1 MRRCRVGV
9 LELIAATAALH
20 SRLRPS
26 FWAEIAI
33 KRQFYSVMPQAVS
46 AWSRMRGHE
55 THYATFYGLG
65 RPEDLLPNDLDIVF
79 LATPTQHSMLAY
91 ALTAFFRARGARVVL
106 GGPHARA
113 YPEDCARHADI
124 VVTDCD
130 RQLVEDILA
139 GRIDPGSIVSSA
151 RPLAELPLVEER
163 EPEIRAAA
171 LVEGRQRRTTTISLI
186 SSLGCPYACDFCS
199 EWATPYAAF
208 GTDRMARQLDVI
220 AARYPGALIGFHD
233 PNFGVRFDQTMA
245 ALEAPDRPRLNPFVM
260 ESTLSL
266 LDPGRLARLRAAGCI
281 AVAPGIESFAD
292 YSAKSR
298 ATRISGAAKYAAVS
312 ARIREIEAA
321 IPNVQANLILGVDAD
336 AGDEPFILA
345 RRFIAE
351 HPRVWANV
359 NIPIPFGRPPF
370 AERVRREGRLVEGLP
385 FAFYTAPYLAM
396 RPLHYDLDDYLA
408 RLSEVYTDL
417 VSLRLLSRR
426 LRLLDSAFARGVVI
440 ARTAA
445 LRVELDE
452 LTAFRTALREQP
464 DMRRFYAGQSRPL
477 PAFLRQR
484 MRARLGRY
492 AEVLPGESSRDWAPC
507 GAEERAK
514 AAGEIWRTG
523 ERAPAPGATA

>member
-1 MRRCRVGV
+1 MQRCRVGV

-20 SRLRPS
+20 SWLRPS

-33 KRQFYSVMPQAVS
+33 KRQFYSVMPQAVA

-55 THYATFYGLG
+55 THYATFCGVG
-65 RPEDLLPNDLDIVF
+65 RPEDLLPDDRNIVF

-91 ALTAFFRARGARVVL
+91 TLAAIFRARGARVVL
-106 GGPHARA
+106 AGPHARA
-113 YPEDCARHADI
+113 YPEDCACHADI

-139 GRIDPGSIVSSA
+139 GRIGPGSIVASA
-151 RPLAELPLVEER
+151 RPLADLPLVEER

-171 LVEGRQRRTTTISLI
+171 FVGGRQRRTTTISLL

-208 GTDRMARQLDVI
+208 GTARMARELDVI
-220 AARYPGALIGFHD
+220 AARYPGAVIGFHD

-245 ALEAPDRPRLNPFVM
+245 ALEARDPPRRNPFVM

-298 ATRISGAAKYAAVS
+298 ATRVSGAAKYAAVS
-312 ARIREIEAA
+312 AQIREIEAA

-336 AGDEPFILA
+336 AGDEPFSLA

-351 HPRVWANV
+351 HPKVWANV
-359 NIPIPFGRPPF
+359 NIPIPFGRTPF
-370 AERVRREGRLVEGLP
+370 AERVRREGRLVEALP

-408 RLSEVYTDL
+408 RLSEVYADL
-417 VSLRLLSRR
+417 VSLRLLARR
-426 LRLLDSAFARGVVI
+426 LRLGGSAFARIVVV

-445 LRVELDE
+445 LRVEFAE

-464 DMRRFYAGQSRPL
+464 DMRRFYAGQSRRL

-492 AEVLPGESSRDWAPC
+492 AGLLPGEASRDWAPR
-507 GAEERAK
+507 GAETRA
-514 AAGEIWRTG
+514 AASE
-523 ERAPAPGATA
+523 PAA